1 MRGGRLRLIRIVA
14 FILVIGLV
22 LFSPL
27 FGSSSEKTARVEMNV
42 PQQVARLAEIDRPR
56 PQVRRIERVLKL
68 DELTGFDPDLA
79 SLLRP
84 QRERR
89 LAYDAPAVEQLAS
102 LSSEHGRGGTP

>member
-22 LFSPL
+22 IFSPL
-27 FGSSSEKTARVEMNV
+27 FGSSSEKAARVDMNV
-42 PQQVARLAEIDRPR
+42 PQQVARVAEIDRPR
-56 PQVRRIERVLKL
+56 PQVRIERVLKL

-84 QRERR
+84 RREHR
-89 LAYDAPAVEQLAS
+89 LADDAPAVEQLAS
-102 LSSEHGRGGTP
+102 LSSEHGRGSTP